1 MTQLHLR
8 STCLGLDVAKAK
20 LDACLWHD
28 QARHHASFDNSPT
41 GLRKLLAWLR
51 RLHPDPLCAV
61 LEATGPYGDLAA
73 ATLHAAGH
81 AVSVVNPRR
90 IKDHIRSLGQRNK
103 TDRADAEAIA
113 AYGRTHALDRWLP
126 PAPELAT
133 LRALLRRLTGLE
145 ALAQAEAR
153 RRETAAQLTALQASH
168 RRLQRA
174 LTAERQRLEAAIEAH
189 LCAHPALAADC
200 ARLEAIAGIGA
211 KSARLLV
218 AELPR
223 TLADSRAAAAWVGVT
238 PRRHQSGTSVQR
250 PARIGP
256 DGVRHL
262 RSALYLPAVVARHKN
277 PRFKV
282 FADRLEA
289 NGKAKMAVV
298 LAVLHKLIRTA
309 FAILKHQTHYDPN
322 HHPLPP
328 KTQASPA

>member
-1 MTQLHLR
+1 MTALHLR

-20 LDACLWHD
+20 LDACLWHH
-28 QARHHASFDNSPT
+28 QARHHGSFDNSPA

-51 RLHPDPLCAV
+51 RLHPQPLCVV

-126 PAPELAT
+126 PAPELAA

-153 RRETAAQLTALQASH
+153 RSETAAPLAVLAASH
-168 RRLQRA
+168 RRFQRA
-174 LTAERQRLEAAIEAH
+174 LAAERQRLQAAIEAH

-200 ARLEAIAGIGA
+200 ERLEAIEGIGP

-238 PRRHQSGTSVQR
+238 PRQHQSGTSVQR

-256 DGVRHL
+256 DGQRHL

-277 PRFKV
+277 PRLKV

-309 FAILKHQTHYDPN
+309 FAILKHQTSYDPN

-328 KTQASPA
+328 KTQPSPA